1 LLPQFKKEIFINH
14 ISINGISCKGFIQKL
29 KAFEKGFET
38 AVTQLK
44 KKEIIFISMY
54 IFHIVFFILN
64 LER

>member
-44 KKEIIFISMY
+44 KKIRNY
-54 IFHIVFFILN
+54 LYTHVYAILCFSF
-64 LER
+64 